1 MAKYKGKDLS
11 FLFGTQEVNVEATV
25 VRLDNEEADNDA
37 VTFAELSQGGGRQWF
52 LEIEAVSDYGTSSLW
67 AYLWD
72 NAGTEVEFTF
82 KPYGNASP
90 TTAQPHFTGTATLG
104 PKPSVGGE
112 AGEVFT
118 FEYRAD
124 VVGEPNKVTA

>member
-52 LEIEAVSDYGTSSLW
+52 LEVEAVSDYGTSSLW
-67 AYLWD
+67 TYLWD
-72 NAGTEVEFTF
+72 NAGDEVTFTF
-82 KPYGNASP
+82 KPYGN
-90 TTAQPHFTGTATLG
+90 TTATASQPHFTGTCVLG

-112 AGEVFT
+112 AGEVFA

-124 VVGEPNKVTA
+124 VVGEPVKKVA